1 MDSTT
6 TARGVFDPRK
16 KVLSLASGS
25 AAAALATTNDANNP
39 VAALQHLCRSVP
51 VVDLVNLLA
60 STAAQCNASD
70 VHIEPR
76 HDHVAVRYRLDGLLT
91 AITHLPKWMDAALTS
106 RVKVLAGMD
115 IADKRRPQDG
125 RLAIKGES
133 GDIVFRVSTLPTQYG
148 EKVVMRLLHE
158 HTVVPPLDSL
168 GLSDVNLD
176 RLQGLLRNH
185 HGMILV
191 VGPTGSGKTTTLAS
205 ALSSLHSDEMNII
218 TLEDPIEYPLPAVN
232 QTQINDKAD
241 LTFATALR
249 AALRQDPDV
258 IMLGEIRDR
267 ETAQT
272 AMWASQTGHLV
283 LSTLHTNDAPSAVTR
298 LMDLGVEPYTISST
312 LLGVV
317 AQRLVRKLCLHC
329 RKPAQPSARLLADF
343 GLDETDMATARIFGP
358 GGCSHCHHTGYRGR
372 VGIYEILVTTR
383 SLRSRIVQGIRDD
396 DGLREVALGE
406 GMVGM
411 PEDGRAKVAL
421 GITSMEELLRVVNRP
436 CASRPSTR
444 VAGAVAEKLPGSP
457 QNESHELVRL
467 DSRTKKAA
475 YDIR

>member
-1 MDSTT
+1 MDSTP

-148 EKVVMRLLHE
+148 EKVVMRRFMNTPSYHRS
-158 HTVVPPLDSL
+158 TRSVCRMSIW
-168 GLSDVNLD
+168 N

-358 GGCSHCHHTGYRGR
+358 GRLLALPPHRIPRSCGHLRDPGDDALPEIAHRSGHPRRRRSARSGVGRG
-372 VGIYEILVTTR
+372 
-383 SLRSRIVQGIRDD
+383 
-396 DGLREVALGE
+396 
-406 GMVGM
+406 
-411 PEDGRAKVAL
+411 DGRDAGGWAREGRARDHLDGGAAQSRQPPLCVAA
-421 GITSMEELLRVVNRP
+421 I
-436 CASRPSTR
+436 
-444 VAGAVAEKLPGSP
+444 
-457 QNESHELVRL
+457 
-467 DSRTKKAA
+467 DSRGWSRRREAPGLAA
-475 YDIR
+475 ERIS

>member
-1 MDSTT
+1 MDSKSTS
-6 TARGVFDPRK
+6 RGVLDKRK
-16 KVLSLASGS
+16 TVLSLASG
-25 AAAALATTNDANNP
+25 AAAALATTTDQNP
-39 VAALQHLCRSVP
+39 VTALQQLCRSVP

-60 STAAQCNASD
+60 VTAAQCHASD

-91 AITHLPKWMDAALTS
+91 SITQLPKWMDAALTS

-158 HTVVPPLDSL
+158 HTVVPALDSL
-168 GLSDVNLD
+168 GLSGVNLA
-176 RLQGLLRNH
+176 RLTGLLRHH

-205 ALSSLHSDEMNII
+205 ALSSLQSGEMNII
-218 TLEDPIEYPLPAVN
+218 TLEDPIEYPLPCVN

-241 LTFATALR
+241 LTFAAALR

-258 IMLGEIRDR
+258 IMLGEIRDG
-267 ETAQT
+267 ETAKT

-298 LMDLGVEPYTISST
+298 LMDMGVESYTISST

-329 RKPAQPSARLLADF
+329 RKPSTSSARLLAEF
-343 GLDETDMATARIFGP
+343 GFDDTEIAATIYGP
-358 GGCSHCHHTGYRGR
+358 GGCSHCHYTGYRGR
-372 VGIYEILVTTR
+372 VGIYEILVTT
-383 SLRSRIVQGIRDD
+383 SALRSRIVKGIRDD
-396 DGLREVALGE
+396 DGLREVALDE

-411 PEDGRAKVAL
+411 ADDGLSKVML
-421 GITSMEELLRVVNRP
+421 GITSVEELLRVVNRP
-436 CASRPSTR
+436 CTTRRSNRSTCDITD
-444 VAGAVAEKLPGSP
+444 APP
-457 QNESHELVRL
+457 QHEPHELLRL
-467 DSRTKKAA
+467 EHGSKRTA
-475 YDIR
+475 I

>member
-1 MDSTT
+1 
-6 TARGVFDPRK
+6 
-16 KVLSLASGS
+16 
-25 AAAALATTNDANNP
+25 
-39 VAALQHLCRSVP
+39 
-51 VVDLVNLLA
+51 
-60 STAAQCNASD
+60 
-70 VHIEPR
+70 
-76 HDHVAVRYRLDGLLT
+76 
-91 AITHLPKWMDAALTS
+91 
-106 RVKVLAGMD
+106 
-115 IADKRRPQDG
+115 
-125 RLAIKGES
+125 
-133 GDIVFRVSTLPTQYG
+133 
-148 EKVVMRLLHE
+148 
-158 HTVVPPLDSL
+158 
-168 GLSDVNLD
+168 
-176 RLQGLLRNH
+176 LLRNH

>member
-1 MDSTT
+1 MDSTPT
-6 TARGVFDPRK
+6 GRAVLDKRK
-16 KVLSLASGS
+16 TVLSLASG
-25 AAAALATTNDANNP
+25 AAALATTTDSNP
-39 VAALQHLCRSVP
+39 LTALQQLCRSVP

-60 STAAQCNASD
+60 VTAAQCHASD

-91 AITHLPKWMDAALTS
+91 GITHLPKWMDAALTS

-158 HTVVPPLDSL
+158 HTVVPALDSL
-168 GLSDVNLD
+168 GLSDGNLA
-176 RLQGLLRNH
+176 RLKGLLRHH

-205 ALSSLHSDEMNII
+205 ALSSLQSGEMNII
-218 TLEDPIEYPLPAVN
+218 TLEDPIEYPLPCVN

-241 LTFATALR
+241 LTFAAALR

-258 IMLGEIRDR
+258 IMLGEIRDG
-267 ETAQT
+267 ETAKT

-298 LMDLGVEPYTISST
+298 LMDMGVESYTISST

-329 RKPAQPSARLLADF
+329 RKPSTSSARLLADF
-343 GLDETDMATARIFGP
+343 GLDEAEIAGAKIFGP
-358 GGCSHCHHTGYRGR
+358 GGCPHCHYTGYRGR

-383 SLRSRIVQGIRDD
+383 ALRSRIVQGIRDD
-396 DGLREVALGE
+396 DGMREVALDE

-411 PEDGRAKVAL
+411 PEDGLSKVML
-421 GITSMEELLRVVNRP
+421 GITSVEELLRVVNRP
-436 CASRPSTR
+436 RSPRRSNGSTCAMTDS
-444 VAGAVAEKLPGSP
+444 LPP
-457 QNESHELVRL
+457 QHESHELLRL
-467 DSRTKKAA
+467 EQGRNGQRH
-475 YDIR
+475 DIR

>member
-1 MDSTT
+1 MDSTP

-249 AALRQDPDV
+249 AARRCARTP
-258 IMLGEIRDR
+258 
-267 ETAQT
+267 T
-272 AMWASQTGHLV
+272 
-283 LSTLHTNDAPSAVTR
+283 
-298 LMDLGVEPYTISST
+298 SSCS
-312 LLGVV
+312 
-317 AQRLVRKLCLHC
+317 VR
-329 RKPAQPSARLLADF
+329 F
-343 GLDETDMATARIFGP
+343 ATARP
-358 GGCSHCHHTGYRGR
+358 RRPPCGR
-372 VGIYEILVTTR
+372 VRPVTSCSRRCTR
-383 SLRSRIVQGIRDD
+383 TTHRRR
-396 DGLREVALGE
+396 
-406 GMVGM
+406 
-411 PEDGRAKVAL
+411 
-421 GITSMEELLRVVNRP
+421 
-436 CASRPSTR
+436 
-444 VAGAVAEKLPGSP
+444 
-457 QNESHELVRL
+457 
-467 DSRTKKAA
+467 
-475 YDIR
+475 

>member
-1 MDSTT
+1 MDSTPP
-6 TARGVFDPRK
+6 ARGVFDSRK
-16 KVLSLASGS
+16 TVLSLASGS
-25 AAAALATTNDANNP
+25 AAAALATTNDSNNA

-168 GLSDVNLD
+168 GLSEVNLD

-205 ALSSLHSDEMNII
+205 ALSSLQSGEMNII
-218 TLEDPIEYPLPAVN
+218 TLEDPIEYPLPCVN

-241 LTFATALR
+241 LTFAAALR

-258 IMLGEIRDR
+258 IMLGEIRDA
-267 ETAQT
+267 ETAKT

-298 LMDLGVEPYTISST
+298 LMDMGVESYTVSRRRCSAWLPSGWSASYACSAASPST
-312 LLGVV
+312 
-317 AQRLVRKLCLHC
+317 
-329 RKPAQPSARLLADF
+329 SARPLVDF
-343 GLDETDMATARIFGP
+343 GLDEPKSRARRSRARRLPSLSLHRIPRPRGHLRNP
-358 GGCSHCHHTGYRGR
+358 RHDPRLAIAHGTRHPRRRRPARGR
-372 VGIYEILVTTR
+372 ARRRHG
-383 SLRSRIVQGIRDD
+383 RDA
-396 DGLREVALGE
+396 RRRPLG
-406 GMVGM
+406 
-411 PEDGRAKVAL
+411 R
-421 GITSMEELLRVVNRP
+421 
-436 CASRPSTR
+436 
-444 VAGAVAEKLPGSP
+444 
-457 QNESHELVRL
+457 
-467 DSRTKKAA
+467 
-475 YDIR
+475 